1 MGANQDIRNL
11 IAEKRL
17 RKWEVAKQVGISDGR
32 FSVWLRVEMPEE
44 RKKRVLNAISQ
55 LTETTG
61 GD

>member
-55 LTETTG
+55 LTEATG